1 MSSSSVNS
9 HFYHIPKTG
18 GRSII
23 SAFGEFNYPNMN
35 LSTEDMYGFIVD
47 TIKSCGTT
55 DSSSLYIDGFNGITF
70 GSKFLTF
77 GHIPYHKV
85 FSVIESHENR
95 TSYWKNK
102 GVSIIG
108 SPSPNREQME
118 SCCSFTVAR
127 DPISRTFSYYK
138 EYLEELSRDNVTT
151 SIHELSPKSDS
162 ELSERKEWTFE
173 DFIKALPNERKVEQV
188 YYFSKTFDVNEA
200 IENIEKLSSV
210 VICEKNKKG
219 ISSISKHIGLD
230 LKVPHGFS
238 RNSSYK
244 ISKRE
249 MEFARKELALEY
261 DFYKVLYER
270 YA

>member
-1 MSSSSVNS
+1 MSTNMPPSSVNS

-102 GVSIIG
+102 GVSISSTKIRNYISQG
-108 SPSPNREQME
+108 ELKLAN
-118 SCCSFTVAR
+118 SF
-127 DPISRTFSYYK
+127 
-138 EYLEELSRDNVTT
+138 
-151 SIHELSPKSDS
+151 
-162 ELSERKEWTFE
+162 
-173 DFIKALPNERKVEQV
+173 
-188 YYFSKTFDVNEA
+188 
-200 IENIEKLSSV
+200 
-210 VICEKNKKG
+210 
-219 ISSISKHIGLD
+219 
-230 LKVPHGFS
+230 
-238 RNSSYK
+238 
-244 ISKRE
+244 
-249 MEFARKELALEY
+249 LALY
-261 DFYKVLYER
+261 IFYRLK
-270 YA
+270 